1 MTTNPQSIKT
11 KDRKQQKREAIIE
24 SAKVVFSQKGLIDAT
39 MKDIIEE
46 CGISRGGI
54 YLYFNS
60 VDEIFLAVL
69 EQRARRKFDDVRKMI
84 ANQVPFETILDQ
96 YFADHR
102 DRLLHSISDSMLRA
116 MYEYYYTHKTAASS
130 SLQEAQLTETKRTI
144 HEIFQVGVA
153 QQVLKDEDLDVIA
166 ENYMFVIEGL
176 GILALTGHINETMI
190 NNQFTMMRRLLP
202 YQ

>member
-11 KDRKQQKREAIIE
+11 KDKKQQKREAIIE

-84 ANQVPFETILDQ
+84 ADQVPFETILDQ

>member
-69 EQRARRKFDDVRKMI
+69 EQRARRKFDEVRKMI
-84 ANQVPFETILDQ
+84 ADQVPFETILDQ

>member
-11 KDRKQQKREAIIE
+11 KDKKQQKREAIIE